1 MASPLGTPPISRTNQ
16 AASSFAV
23 ALHPFIPT
31 ATQWSQPNRGSHATH
46 EIRQF
51 STAIDYNSYCA
62 RPISLLRP
70 THRGSAVAASLKTIL
85 VVAAT
90 VAAIIF
96 VASAS
101 THRLRSCAPTK
112 LSLLVN

>member
-1 MASPLGTPPISRTNQ
+1 M
-16 AASSFAV
+16 
-23 ALHPFIPT
+23 
-31 ATQWSQPNRGSHATH
+31 QPY

-51 STAIDYNSYCA
+51 RDGAIDYNSYCA
-62 RPISLLRP
+62 RPISLLTPNMYRFC
-70 THRGSAVAASLKTIL
+70 RQAASLKTIL

-96 VASAS
+96 AASAS
-101 THRLRSCAPTK
+101 THRTACGSCAPTK